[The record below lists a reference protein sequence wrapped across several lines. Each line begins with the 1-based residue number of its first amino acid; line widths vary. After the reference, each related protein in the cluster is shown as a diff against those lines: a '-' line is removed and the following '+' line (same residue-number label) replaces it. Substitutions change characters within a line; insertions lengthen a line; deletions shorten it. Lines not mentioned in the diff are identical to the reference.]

1 MPFFFFF
8 FFFFSWLLL
17 WLIYWVDNPTTSIH
31 TLISSNCNVII
42 TFPWLR
48 RGHFHVWRG
57 EIMSTTCFSWLEAL
71 TVEEHHLYHW
81 FNLVYQYHIWLN
93 ADSFIKSMAHE
104 RFKDPICW
112 LPLRKALLQR
122 QIITATIR
130 HGKCGKS

>member
-1 MPFFFFF
+1 L
-8 FFFFSWLLL
+8 SWQS
-17 WLIYWVDNPTTSIH
+17 YDQYPH
-31 TLISSNCNVII
+31 ISSNCDVII

-112 LPLRKALLQR
+112 LPLRKLSIASKTNNHSNYSTWKMWEELARTL
-122 QIITATIR
+122 
-130 HGKCGKS
+130 